1 LQAVTKSQSSSVYTS
16 SIYKQRGVLG
26 GDISRGDASLHNLER
41 QEATTATN
49 SDNLFK
55 SGQRDNDL
63 FHIANCLIKGGCEIE
78 YTNKVLELLAKN
90 CEPPFDE
97 KEIPSKI
104 KSALDRKEARERNYA
119 FEIREWV
126 LATSGDFSATSCDI
140 ELHLAT
146 KTEKKN
152 RNKILE
158 RLCKENPP
166 LIERSGT
173 KNGWYRLI
181 DQECKAED
189 WVNSDCKYMDLWLPL
204 GLGEICGVQPGNIL
218 IFAGAKDSG
227 KTAFLM
233 NIAKEN
239 RHRYQVHYF
248 NSEMGKQEFKLRAS
262 LFEDISINEWNN
274 FNLYSRSSNF
284 QDVLKKGDGN
294 LNIIDYLEAPEEAYR
309 IGPMI
314 KRIHDR
320 LEGSICVI
328 GLQKKIGQDLGR
340 GAEFS
345 MEKARLYVSLDY
357 QKAKIISCKNFKENE
372 IIRGNP
378 RGYSTKYKL
387 VNGCKIIKSAQGWTS
402 PIENK
407 ETE

>member
-1 LQAVTKSQSSSVYTS
+1 LTKG
-16 SIYKQRGVLG
+16 R
-26 GDISRGDASLHNLER
+26 
-41 QEATTATN
+41 
-49 SDNLFK
+49 
-55 SGQRDNDL
+55 
-63 FHIANCLIKGGCEIE
+63 CEIE
-78 YTNKVLELLAKN
+78 YINKVLEILAKN
-90 CEPPFDE
+90 CEPPF
-97 KEIPSKI
+97 EISEIKSKI
-104 KSALDRKEARERNYA
+104 QSALNREKSREHNLA
-119 FEIREWV
+119 FEVREWV
-126 LATSGDFSATSCDI
+126 NATNGDFCATNFDKERQI
-140 ELHLAT
+140 AT
-146 KTEKKN
+146 KTEKATV
-152 RNKILE
+152 RKILE
-158 RLCKENPP
+158 RLSKENPP
-166 LIERSGT
+166 VIEKAGT
-173 KNGWYRLI
+173 KNGWWRLI
-181 DQECKAED
+181 DQECKPED
-189 WVNSDCKYMDLWLPL
+189 WVNSDCSYMDLWLPL

-284 QDVLKKGDGN
+284 QDVLKKGEGN

-372 IIRGNP
+372 IIKGNP

-387 VNGCKIIKSAQGWTS
+387 VNGCKIIKSIQGWTIL
-402 PIENK
+402 IENK
-407 ETE
+407 ET